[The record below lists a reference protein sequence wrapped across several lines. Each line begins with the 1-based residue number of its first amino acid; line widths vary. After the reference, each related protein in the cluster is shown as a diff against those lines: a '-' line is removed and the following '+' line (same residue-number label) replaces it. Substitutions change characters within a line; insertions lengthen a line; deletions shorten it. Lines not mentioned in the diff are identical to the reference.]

1 MGFARVKYRKD
12 DEMRAQKEKGERERE
27 RERERGER
35 SRKREERKKKISESI
50 DLSSWVIAA

>member
-12 DEMRAQKEKGERERE
+12 DEMRAQKEKGERE